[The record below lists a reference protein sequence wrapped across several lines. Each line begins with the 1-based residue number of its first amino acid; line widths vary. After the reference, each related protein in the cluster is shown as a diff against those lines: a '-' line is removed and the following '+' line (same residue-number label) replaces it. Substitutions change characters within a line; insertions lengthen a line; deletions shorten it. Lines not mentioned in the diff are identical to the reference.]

1 MRFSL
6 PHPATLAAV
15 PALTALAALG
25 LAPFALATVP
35 APPTVTVQDQA
46 LGIGETIAPQQLG
59 EPVTDYIGI
68 LDASERAS
76 IEESI
81 REYRIEGQKNIFVV
95 YLSGFGGMTAQDWAE
110 ASVAANGGGNTAV
123 IAIAVDDRQFGIQG
137 GAQWTDPELDDMYE
151 AAFARLSVDDWAG
164 ASEAAVDAAASS
176 GQVSGESLAWL
187 GGGAAAAVAAGGGIW
202 AYSRRKRRQD
212 EAALLED
219 SRAIDPADTRR
230 LMGLPTPTLEQLAEE
245 ELISTDESIRLGRE
259 ELDLAVAEF
268 GPERT
273 RSFTRAMNHST
284 TTLQKAFQL
293 QQQLNDSVPESE
305 TERRG
310 MLVEI
315 ISSCGQADDA
325 LDAEAENF
333 AQMRNLLVN
342 ADSKLRELTQRTID
356 LRARLPH
363 AEEQFA
369 TLAAQYSSELLA
381 SLSDNVEM
389 ARVSLDEAEKALATG
404 RELADRPAGE
414 QGGLVE
420 TIREAE
426 HATEV
431 TDRLLVAVEHA
442 EQNIHTA
449 KNNLADLI
457 TEIEEEIAEAAQLK
471 RQGTSQ
477 GAPADWQALDE
488 VVEKATAALE
498 NARQTAA
505 SDPLG
510 AYTTLTDID
519 ADLDEQLDR
528 VRETTATQA
537 RQLQLL
543 DQQLN
548 SAASGIQAAED
559 LISSRGRVVKAQ
571 ARTLLAD
578 AQRLHAHALHERTTD
593 TRGAINLARQASD
606 AAQRA
611 SRQAQS
617 DVDDYRRRQNFNQ
630 PRGRGGGGT
639 GSFIAG
645 MVINQML
652 SGGGGGGGFGGGFGG
667 GGGGGFRGGGFGGG
681 GGGFRGGSF

>member
-1 MRFSL
+1 ML

-15 PALTALAALG
+15 PALAAITALA
-25 LAPFALATVP
+25 LAPLALAVGPDRP
-35 APPTVTVQDQA
+35 AAAVETVQAQG
-46 LGIGETIAPQQLG
+46 LGVEETAAPQQLS

-68 LDASERAS
+68 LDASERAD

-81 REYRIEGQKNIFVV
+81 REYRVEGQKNIFVV
-95 YLSGFGGMTAQDWAE
+95 YLSSFGGVTPQDWTE

-123 IAIAVDDRQFGIQG
+123 IAIAVDDRQFGIQV
-137 GAQWTDPELDDMYE
+137 GAQWTDQELDDMYE
-151 AAFARLSVDDWAG
+151 AAYARLAVDDWAG
-164 ASEAAVDAAASS
+164 ASEAAVDAAATS
-176 GQVSGESLAWL
+176 GQISGESLAWL

-202 AYSRRKRRQD
+202 AYSRRKRKND
-212 EAALLED
+212 ETALLED
-219 SRAIDPADTRR
+219 SRTIDPTDTNR
-230 LMGLPTPTLEQLAEE
+230 LMSLPLQTLAQLAEE
-245 ELISTDESIRLGRE
+245 ELISTDESIRRGRE

-284 TTLQKAFQL
+284 TTLQRAFRL
-293 QQQLNDSVPESE
+293 QQQINDSVPESE
-305 TERRG
+305 AERRS

-315 ISSCGQADDA
+315 VSSCGQADDA

-333 AQMRNLLVN
+333 ADMRNLLVN
-342 ADSKLRELTQRTID
+342 ANAKLRELTQRTID
-356 LRARLPH
+356 LRARLPR
-363 AEEQFA
+363 AGEQITA
-369 TLAAQYSSELLA
+369 LKSRYSTEV
-381 SLSDNVEM
+381 LSSVDDNVEM
-389 ARVSLDEAEKALATG
+389 AETSLNEAEKSLATG

-420 TIREAE
+420 AIRDAE

-431 TDRLLVAVEHA
+431 TERLLVAVEHA
-442 EQNIHTA
+442 EQNIHIA
-449 KNNLADLI
+449 KNNLGDLI
-457 TEIEEEIAEAAQLK
+457 SEVEEEIAEATQLK

-488 VVEKATAALE
+488 VVEKAAAALE
-498 NARQTAA
+498 SARQTAA

-510 AYTTLTDID
+510 AYTALTDID

-548 SAASGIQAAED
+548 SAAGLIQAAED
-559 LISSRGRVVKAQ
+559 LISSRGRVIKAQ
-571 ARTLLAD
+571 ARTYLAD
-578 AQRLHAHALHERTTD
+578 AQRLHAHAMHERTAD
-593 TRGAINLARQASD
+593 TRGAINLARQAAD

-617 DVDDYRRRQNFNQ
+617 DVDDYRRHQNFNQ

-652 SGGGGGGGFGGGFGG
+652 SGGGGRGGFGGGFG

-681 GGGFRGGSF
+681 GGGGFRGGSF